1 MNQNRTQL
9 KRALVK
15 FFKTNSDFRKLKP
28 QDQRFMTLAATE
40 FVTRFSLKFIAGGV
54 KHHDSD
60 FLTETN
66 FKGELTFELIDAW
79 AYHIGDI
86 WKRNNPTLTKAPAVK
101 RKRIIKSTS
110 TH

>member
-1 MNQNRTQL
+1 MKQNRTQL

-15 FFKTNSDFRKLKP
+15 FFKTNEDFRKLKP
-28 QDQRFMTLAATE
+28 QDQNFLTLAAVE

-66 FKGELTFELIDAW
+66 FKGELTFELLDAW

-86 WKRNNPTLTKAPAVK
+86 WKRNNPTVKPAVK
-101 RKRIIKSTS
+101 LKRKRVIRK
-110 TH
+110 